1 MSLSVDAHPQIS
13 SAQVEIK
20 AYIDAPGR
28 LTMLFPNGGR
38 RWTYASSAEAEAAA
52 IATAGAYA
60 TRVGH
65 AIRMRLGT
73 TEHLI
78 SVRATRSSSA
88 VRPRCS
94 KA

>member
-1 MSLSVDAHPQIS
+1 MSLSVDAHPQMS
-13 SAQVEIK
+13 SAEVEIK
-20 AYIDAPGR
+20 AYIDPPGR

-60 TRVGH
+60 TSVGH
-65 AIRMRLGT
+65 AILMRLGT

-78 SVRATRSSSA
+78 KARATRSSSA
-88 VRPRCS
+88 ARTRCS
-94 KA
+94 PA